1 MASMSSGITALLL
14 SMAVLA
20 AQSDPDRDG
29 DGLSDFQE
37 IHKYRT
43 DPDRAD
49 SDGDGVPDGDWLE
62 RREYQYTVRT
72 VVQVMR
78 PVTIGFLCDDHQ
90 DARVLDETASHVELE
105 VIHYPFTTVSGA
117 VVADGDW
124 RRTAAGMKQW
134 TEPGPTNDWTPAMQ
148 EQLVAALQK
157 DGIDC
162 RQLDDKALVEQVSR
176 WLCCRTKDR
185 GSFMG
190 FITAFDERGQ
200 PFVPPALLALTD
212 HAPESLAG
220 KWSRDV
226 SARGMFE
233 QSVRGSCSSSS
244 IYLNG
249 CLRAL
254 GIPTRTIL
262 TIPLVDAN
270 DDRELR
276 MVERGISHHGLKA
289 TVLPVLRKLNGS
301 WASHSFNEVFVGGR
315 WRRLNYDR
323 LGQDIV
329 DPNLFGMMTHVATFS
344 DWADA
349 RMPDTIGWRQ
359 TRHVTDDVFGT
370 RNPYSTI
377 ALRDAFGPH
386 CKIEN
391 PAPPPAPPL
400 QASITEVQWGDG
412 DAVPADIREWFGKRR
427 GFGLVARVEG
437 LREPAELE
445 RFFGNADLRVTLACE
460 GESNLTGGLNP
471 GAWWWKGDHAWVV
484 VQFGEAASRAHVA
497 ARHYE
502 FGCRNHGDGNQWR
515 VADGVRV
522 PPRK

>member
-1 MASMSSGITALLL
+1 MASLLSGITALLL
-14 SMAVLA
+14 SVVVLP

-90 DARVLDETASHVELE
+90 DARVLDETTTHVELE
-105 VIHYPFTTVSGA
+105 VIHYPFTTVSA
-117 VVADGDW
+117 AIVADGDW

-148 EQLVAALQK
+148 EQLVAALLK

-176 WLCCRTKDR
+176 WLCRRTKDS

-212 HAPESLAG
+212 HAPESLAS

-329 DPNLFGMMTHVATFS
+329 DPILFGMLTHVATFS

-359 TRHVTDDVFGT
+359 TRQVTDDVFGT
-370 RNPYSTI
+370 CNPYSTI

-386 CKIEN
+386 CKIDN
-391 PAPPPAPPL
+391 PAPPPAPPP

-427 GFGLVARVEG
+427 VFGLVARVEG
-437 LREPAELE
+437 ISGDDDFRRWLID
-445 RFFGNADLRVTLACE
+445 ADCRVVLSCKDQDTLHV
-460 GESNLTGGLNP
+460 GLDAL
-471 GAWWWKGDHAWVV
+471 AWWRHGDHFWIVV
-484 VQFGEAASRAHVA
+484 PFDPADRQDLVAGQF
-497 ARHYE
+497 YE
-502 FGCRNHGDGNQWR
+502 FECRNRGKGGKWR

-522 PPRK
+522 PLRK